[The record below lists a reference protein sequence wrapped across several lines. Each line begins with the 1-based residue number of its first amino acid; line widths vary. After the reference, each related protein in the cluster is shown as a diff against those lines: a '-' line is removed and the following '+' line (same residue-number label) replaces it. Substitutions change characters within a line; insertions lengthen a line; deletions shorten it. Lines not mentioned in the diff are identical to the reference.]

1 MHWIVFKTIKVFMFE
16 VILTILAQ
24 SNSKP
29 CQIDILD
36 TTIDKVLTSKRSYS
50 AALEDDTLEKKKKS
64 KNELANEQKLEKY
77 ILKNGFDLNDTD
89 HIKIRKK
96 LQDEYAGFESKIIS
110 CK

>member
-1 MHWIVFKTIKVFMFE
+1 MDSIQNDKGIYVWSNG
-16 VILTILAQ
+16 VIFTTLAQ

-36 TTIDKVLTSKRSYS
+36 TTFAKGLTLSYS
-50 AALEDDTLEKKKKS
+50 TTLEVDTLEKKRKS
-64 KNELANEQKLEKY
+64 KNELANQQKLEKY

-96 LQDEYAGFESKIIS
+96 LQDEYAGFESKIMS